1 MVKDV
6 SILIVNVIEIISN
19 YLIIHYFDTY
29 NNFFWGIRMKY
40 KISLLLITLASITT
54 GCGGGGSSASSSNYN
69 GQFYDAPT
77 KGLSYTASPSGLTGT
92 TDSNGTFSFKA
103 GDTVTFS
110 VPTGSGT
117 SINVG
122 STAPPTPSS
131 TSTPAIVSVLSLP
144 NATAVA
150 QTLQT
155 LGGTG
160 NVIDVSSVS
169 LTSTQA
175 QSINNYVATGGV
187 ATAPSISGV
196 TWVSSSTAK
205 VNAISSLSSLSPQT
219 PGVSLSTLL
228 GGTTSFSTGYIDF
241 PDHSVRYSIDSVEH
255 KNSDGTQTSLC
266 INEVVITANYG
277 GPMLDDCNVQG
288 IVTGTIWTVASGGL
302 IQWIESNPD
311 DSVNTVT
318 YKYGDTNSGAFTLA
332 ISNIPGLPGGAT
344 GVGQY
349 NSVQTGFGTST
360 LSGKAF
366 TISNDSTCTTDGFRV
381 YTFASGG
388 VAYNSSCRTYSGTN
402 TTVTSGTAANVTALP
417 GVVLITDSSGMVYY
431 VGISKDSTSSGGT
444 MFIAYPGTN
453 NCSYNNKSKCGF
465 VTSSSYTAQ

>member
-1 MVKDV
+1 
-6 SILIVNVIEIISN
+6 
-19 YLIIHYFDTY
+19 
-29 NNFFWGIRMKY
+29 MKY
-40 KISLLLITLASITT
+40 KIYSLLIALASITV
-54 GCGGGGSSASSSNYN
+54 GCGGGGGSSSSASSSNYT

-77 KGLSYTASPSGLTGT
+77 KGLTYTDSPSGITGT
-92 TDSNGTFSFKA
+92 TDSSGTFSFKA

-110 VPTGSGT
+110 VPTGSST
-117 SINVG
+117 SISVG
-122 STAPPTPSS
+122 SITPATPSS

-175 QSINNYVATGGV
+175 QSINNYVSTGGV
-187 ATAPSISGV
+187 STSPSISGI
-196 TWVSSSTAK
+196 TWVSTSTAK
-205 VNAISSLSSLSPQT
+205 VNAISSLSSISPLT
-219 PGVSLSTLL
+219 PGVSLSSLL

-241 PDHSVRYSIDSVEH
+241 PDRSVRYSIDSVGH

-266 INEVVITANYG
+266 INEVVITSNYA
-277 GPMLDDCNVQG
+277 GPMVDDCNVQG
-288 IVTGTIWTVASGGL
+288 IVTGTTWAVASGSNT
-302 IQWIESNPD
+302 QWIETNTD
-311 DSVNTVT
+311 GSVNTVT

-332 ISNIPGLPGGAT
+332 VSNISGLPSGAT

-349 NSVQTGFGTST
+349 NSVQTGFGIST

-381 YTFASGG
+381 YTFATGG
-388 VAYNSSCRTYSGTN
+388 ATYTSSCKTSSGTN
-402 TTVTSGTAANVTALP
+402 TTVTSGTASNVTALP
-417 GVVLITDSSGMVYY
+417 GIVLITDSSGMVYY

-465 VTSSSYTAQ
+465 ATSSSYTAQ